1 MGEIKLKRGSELKTK
16 SGMPEELA
24 LEGSGD
30 ADADAAAFS
39 FIPIGGGGVIIGAVG
54 GRRGR
59 PAKLIISGTLTR
71 RDP

>member
-1 MGEIKLKRGSELKTK
+1 MGEIKLKRVSELNTK
-16 SGMPEELA
+16 RGMPVDVVL
-24 LEGSGD
+24 LGSGD

>member
-1 MGEIKLKRGSELKTK
+1 MGEIKLKRGNELKTK
-16 SGMPEELA
+16 SGMPDELV

-30 ADADAAAFS
+30 PDSDIAAFS
-39 FIPIGGGGVIIGAVG
+39 FKPIGGGGVVIGAVG

>member
-1 MGEIKLKRGSELKTK
+1 MAEIKLKRGSELKTK
-16 SGMPEELA
+16 SGMPEEFL

-30 ADADAAAFS
+30 SDADTAAFS
-39 FIPIGGGGVIIGAVG
+39 FKPIGGGGVILGAVG

-59 PAKLIISGTLTR
+59 PARLIISGTLTR